1 MATKSTLEGVLEHK
15 AIMGILTPIIAITLA
30 LVAGGFIILIFI
42 TGYDFTDDSLARL
55 KTQGLPDEILET
67 LEGFRGRSYSS
78 SSDFD
83 EALLG
88 AIASFQ
94 VTGSTLEQLKK
105 TDVPQDVLANL
116 QSLKEDAGLQKKS
129 AFLKALRKQIGKDH
143 YIKYRVVITEHADQ
157 FQKER
162 EQIIRAALV
171 RENPVRVYGIIF
183 REALGDMEGWG
194 NVLFRAT
201 PLIFT
206 GLAVA
211 FAFQCGLFNIG
222 GEGQMVI
229 GGFAITWVGFTFSGL
244 PSFLLLPVCILVGA
258 AVGGIWGAIPGY
270 LKAKL
275 GVHEVVNTIMMNWIA
290 VFFAQYVTMKYK
302 LPADMKPQTQPIA
315 EAAQLSFMHK
325 YLPFFPE
332 HVHLNTSIFLAIF
345 LVILIWY
352 ILTRTKLGYEIKAV
366 GFNPT
371 AAECG
376 GINVPK
382 NIVLAMAISGAMAGM
397 TGVNQVMGDQHV
409 FRYDL
414 FTELGFNGIGVALIG
429 KNDPIGVMFAAILF
443 GILEYGGF
451 TASVM
456 TGNRVP
462 REIILILKAIILI
475 FVVVSG
481 ELTKRLMVYLQK
493 RKGGQE
499 E

>member
-1 MATKSTLEGVLEHK
+1 MAAKSTLELLLERK
-15 AIMGILTPIIAITLA
+15 AVMGILTPIIAISLA
-30 LVAGGFIILIFI
+30 LVVGGFIILIFI
-42 TGYDFTDDSLARL
+42 TGYEFTGDSLAEL
-55 KTQGLPDEILET
+55 KAQQLPADILET
-67 LEGFRGRSYSS
+67 LESFTGRVYTSS
-78 SSDFD
+78 TDFD
-83 EALLG
+83 EALSG
-88 AIASFQ
+88 SIASFQ
-94 VTGSTLEQLKK
+94 VTDRTLEQLKK
-105 TDVPQDVLANL
+105 ADIPDEVLSTL
-116 QSLKEDAGLQKKS
+116 PPLTEREIEKKS
-129 AFLKALRKQIGKDH
+129 TFLKALRKQVGKDN
-143 YIKYRVVITEHADQ
+143 YIKYRVTISEHADQ
-157 FQKER
+157 YKDVR
-162 EQIIRAALV
+162 KKIIQSALV

-183 REALGDMEGWG
+183 REAIGDMEGWG

-211 FAFQCGLFNIG
+211 LAFQCGLFNIG

-229 GGFAITWVGFTFSGL
+229 GGFAITWIGFTFSGL
-244 PSFLLLPVCILVGA
+244 PSFLLIPVCILVGA
-258 AVGGIWGAIPGY
+258 AVGGLWGAIPGY
-270 LKAKL
+270 LKARL

-290 VFFAQYVTMKYK
+290 VFFVQYLTMKYK
-302 LPADMKPQTQPIA
+302 LPDDMKPQTEPIA
-315 EAAQLSFMHK
+315 EAAQLSFLHK

-332 HVHLNTSIFLAIF
+332 HVHLNTSFFLAIAMVV
-345 LVILIWY
+345 LVWY
-352 ILTRTKLGYEIKAV
+352 LLTRTKLGYEIKAV

-376 GINVPK
+376 GISVPK
-382 NIVLAMAISGAMAGM
+382 NIVIAMAISGAMAGM

-429 KNDPIGVMFAAILF
+429 KNDPIGVVFAAILF

-481 ELTKRLMVYLQK
+481 ELTKRLMVHLQK
-493 RKGGQE
+493 QKGGQE

>member
-1 MATKSTLEGVLEHK
+1 MATKSKLEVLLEHK

-30 LVAGGFIILIFI
+30 LVVGGFIILIFI
-42 TGYDFTDDSLARL
+42 TGYEFTEDSLAGL
-55 KTQGLPDEILET
+55 KTEQLPTEVLDKLEKFT
-67 LEGFRGRSYSS
+67 GRSYPSS
-78 SSDFD
+78 TDFD

-88 AIASFQ
+88 SIASFQ
-94 VTGSTLEQLKK
+94 ITDQTLEQLEKA
-105 TDVPQDVLANL
+105 DVPDDVLSNL
-116 QSLKEDAGLQKKS
+116 QALKDREPEKKS
-129 AFLKALRKQIGKDH
+129 KFLKAVRKQVGKDA
-143 YIKYRVVITEHADQ
+143 YIKYRVMITDNADQ
-157 FQKER
+157 YKDARKKVIQS
-162 EQIIRAALV
+162 ALV
-171 RENPVRVYGIIF
+171 RENPIRVYGIIF

-211 FAFQCGLFNIG
+211 LAFQCGLFNIG
-222 GEGQMVI
+222 GEGQMVM
-229 GGFAITWVGFTFSGL
+229 GGFAITWVGFTFSGV
-244 PSFLLLPVCILVGA
+244 PSFLLIPVCILVGA
-258 AVGGIWGAIPGY
+258 AVGAMWGAIPGY

-290 VFFAQYVTMKYK
+290 VFLVQYLTMKYK
-302 LPADMKPQTQPIA
+302 LPADMKPQTEPIA

-332 HVHLNTSIFLAIF
+332 HVHLNTSIFLAI
-345 LVILIWY
+345 LVVVVVWY

-366 GFNPT
+366 GFNPS

-376 GINVPK
+376 GISVPK

-414 FTELGFNGIGVALIG
+414 FTELGFSGIGVALIG
-429 KNDPIGVMFAAILF
+429 KNDPFGVVFAAILF
-443 GILEYGGF
+443 GVLEYGGF

-475 FVVVSG
+475 FVVISG
-481 ELTKRLMVYLQK
+481 EITKRLMVFLQK
-493 RKGGQE
+493 KKGGQE

>member
-1 MATKSTLEGVLEHK
+1 MASKSTFELLLERK

-30 LVAGGFIILIFI
+30 LVVGGFIILIFI
-42 TGYDFTDDSLARL
+42 TGYDFTDESLAEL
-55 KTQGLPDEILET
+55 KTQQLSSEILET
-67 LEGFRGRSYSS
+67 LENFTGRTYPSRT
-78 SSDFD
+78 DFD

-88 AIASFQ
+88 LIASFQ
-94 VTGSTLEQLKK
+94 VTEQTLEQLKK
-105 TDVPQDVLANL
+105 ANVPDAVLTLLEPL
-116 QSLKEDAGLQKKS
+116 QGQESEKKS
-129 AFLKALRKQIGKDH
+129 RFLKAVRKQVGKDN
-143 YIKYRVVITEHADQ
+143 YIKYRVAISDAADQ
-157 FQKER
+157 YKEVR
-162 EQIIRAALV
+162 EKIIRSALV
-171 RENPVRVYGIIF
+171 RENPLRVYGIIF

-206 GLAVA
+206 GLSVA
-211 FAFQCGLFNIG
+211 MAFQCGLFNIG
-222 GEGQMVI
+222 GEGQMVM
-229 GGFAITWVGFTFSGL
+229 GGFAITWVGFSFSGM
-244 PSFLLLPVCILVGA
+244 PGFLLIPVCILVGA
-258 AVGGIWGAIPGY
+258 AVGSIWGAIPGY

-290 VFFAQYVTMKYK
+290 VFLVQYLTMKYK
-302 LPADMKPQTQPIA
+302 LPDDMKPQTEPIA

-332 HVHLNTSIFLAIF
+332 HVHLNTAIFLAIAM
-345 LVILIWY
+345 VILVWY
-352 ILTRTKLGYEIKAV
+352 ILTRTKLGYEVKAV
-366 GFNPT
+366 GLNAT

-376 GINVPK
+376 GISVPK
-382 NIVLAMAISGAMAGM
+382 NIVLAMAISGAMAGL

-429 KNDPIGVMFAAILF
+429 KNDPIGVVFGAILF

-451 TASVM
+451 TASVL

-493 RKGGQE
+493 KKGGQE

>member
-1 MATKSTLEGVLEHK
+1 MAAKSKFEILLEHK
-15 AIMGILTPIIAITLA
+15 AIMGVLTPIIAIALA
-30 LVAGGFIILIFI
+30 LVVGGFIILIFI
-42 TGYDFTDDSLARL
+42 TGFEFNEESLAKLQQQGLSAEML
-55 KTQGLPDEILET
+55 KTLEEFKGKNYASKT
-67 LEGFRGRSYSS
+67 
-78 SSDFD
+78 DFD
-83 EALLG
+83 NALLG
-88 AIASFQ
+88 TMESFQ
-94 VTGSTLEQLKK
+94 LTDQRLEQLKK
-105 TDVPQDVLANL
+105 EGIPDDVLANL
-116 QSLKEDAGLQKKS
+116 QALKDQELVTKS
-129 AFLKALRKQIGKDH
+129 AFLKSIRKQIGRDG
-143 YIKYRVVITEHADQ
+143 YIKYRVVITEYADQ
-157 FQKER
+157 HEKL
-162 EQIIRAALV
+162 RAKVIKSALV

-183 REALGDMEGWG
+183 TEALGDMEGWG

-229 GGFAITWVGFTFSGL
+229 GGFAITWLGFTFTGVPGFIL
-244 PSFLLLPVCILVGA
+244 IPFCILIGA
-258 AVGGIWGAIPGY
+258 AVGAIWGAIPGY

-290 VFFAQYVTMKYK
+290 IFFVQYMTMRYK
-302 LPADMKPQTQPIA
+302 LPDDMKPQTKPIS
-315 EAAQLSFMHK
+315 EAIQLSFMHK
-325 YLPFFPE
+325 YLKFFPE
-332 HVHLNTSIFLAIF
+332 HVHLNTSIFLAI
-345 LVILIWY
+345 LMVVLIWY
-352 ILTRTKLGYEIKAV
+352 ILTRTKLGYEIRAV
-366 GFNPT
+366 GFNPS

-376 GINVPK
+376 GISVPR

-429 KNDPIGVMFAAILF
+429 KNDPFGVVFAAILF
-443 GILEYGGF
+443 GVLEYGGF

-481 ELTKRLMVYLQK
+481 EITKRLMVFLQK
-493 RKGGQE
+493 KKGGQQE
-499 E
+499 

>member
-1 MATKSTLEGVLEHK
+1 MATKSTLEMLLARK
-15 AIMGILTPIIAITLA
+15 AIMNILTPVIAISLA

-42 TGYDFTDDSLARL
+42 TGYDFTEDSLAQL
-55 KTQGLPDEILET
+55 KTQGLPTEILT
-67 LEGFRGRSYSS
+67 MLEDFTGRSYSS
-78 SSDFD
+78 STDFD

-88 AIASFQ
+88 VMASFQ
-94 VTGSTLEQLKK
+94 VTDDALAALKK
-105 TDVPQDVLANL
+105 TDVPEDVLTNL
-116 QSLKEDAGLQKKS
+116 HPLKDQAPEKKS
-129 AFLKALRKQIGKDH
+129 TFLKAVRKQIGKDA
-143 YIKYRVVITEHADQ
+143 YIKYRVTITDHADQ
-157 FQKER
+157 FQKMR
-162 EQIIRAALV
+162 KKIIRSALV
-171 RENPVRVYGIIF
+171 RENPMRVYGIIF
-183 REALGDMEGWG
+183 QEALGDMEGWG

-222 GEGQMVI
+222 GEGQMAI
-229 GGFAITWVGFTFSGL
+229 GGFAMTWVGFTFSGV
-244 PSFLLLPVCILVGA
+244 PGFLLIPVCILVGA

-290 VFFAQYVTMKYK
+290 VFFVQYVTMKYK
-302 LPADMKPQTQPIA
+302 LPGDMKPQTEPIA

-332 HVHLNTSIFLAIF
+332 HVHLNTSLFLAV
-345 LVILIWY
+345 LVAALIWY

-366 GFNPT
+366 GFNSS
-371 AAECG
+371 AAERG
-376 GINVPK
+376 GISVPK
-382 NIVLAMAISGAMAGM
+382 NIVLAMAISGAMAGL
-397 TGVNQVMGDQHV
+397 TGANQVMGDQHV

-429 KNDPIGVMFAAILF
+429 KNDPFGVVFAAILF
-443 GILEYGGF
+443 GVLEYGGF

-481 ELTKRLMVYLQK
+481 ELTKRLMVYMQK
-493 RKGGQE
+493 GKGGQDE
-499 E
+499 

>member
-1 MATKSTLEGVLEHK
+1 MATKSKLEVLLERK

-30 LVAGGFIILIFI
+30 LVAGGGIILIFI
-42 TGYDFTDDSLARL
+42 TGYEFTEDSLVEL
-55 KTQGLPDEILET
+55 KTQQLPSEILKT
-67 LEGFRGRSYSS
+67 LENFTGRTYSS
-78 SSDFD
+78 STDFD

-94 VTGSTLEQLKK
+94 VTDLTMEKLKK
-105 TDVPQDVLANL
+105 DKIPDDVLSNL
-116 QSLKEDAGLQKKS
+116 HPLKGQDLEKKS
-129 AFLKALRKQIGKDH
+129 GFLKAIRKQVGKDA
-143 YIKYRVVITEHADQ
+143 YIKYRVVISEHADQ
-157 FQKER
+157 YKEER
-162 EQIIRAALV
+162 GKIIKSALV

-211 FAFQCGLFNIG
+211 MAFQCGLFNIG

-229 GGFAITWVGFTFSGL
+229 GGFAITWVGFSFAGL
-244 PSFLLLPVCILVGA
+244 PSIFLIPLCIF
-258 AVGGIWGAIPGY
+258 VGGAIGGLWGAIPGY

-275 GVHEVVNTIMMNWIA
+275 GVSEVVNTIMMNWIA
-290 VFFAQYVTMKYK
+290 VFFVQWATMRYK
-302 LPADMKPQTQPIA
+302 LPDDMKPQTMPIS
-315 EAAQLSFMHK
+315 ESAQLSFL
-325 YLPFFPE
+325 YRYFPFFPE

-345 LVILIWY
+345 MAFVVWY
-352 ILTRTKLGYEIKAV
+352 ILARTRLGYEIKAV
-366 GFNPT
+366 GFNAF

-376 GINVPK
+376 GISVSK
-382 NIVLAMAISGAMAGM
+382 NIITTMAISGAMAGM
-397 TGVNQVMGDQHV
+397 TGVNQVMGDAHV

-414 FTELGFNGIGVALIG
+414 FTELGFGGIGVALIG
-429 KNDPIGVMFAAILF
+429 KNNPIGVVFAAILF
-443 GILEYGGF
+443 GVLEYGGF

-475 FVVVSG
+475 FVVISG
-481 ELTKRLMVYLQK
+481 EITKRLMVYLQK
-493 RKGGQE
+493 KKGGQE